1 MHSEVAVVGG
11 GIGGLA
17 AALSLF
23 RAGFDVHV
31 YEQAHTLRE
40 VGAGIQVSP
49 NASRVL
55 HGLGL
60 ADELAKLGVRPGAH
74 HQRRWDNGRTLL
86 KTSLGDTV
94 IEAFGFP
101 HYQSHRA
108 DVLSMLIAALPT
120 ERLHIGHHLIAF
132 TDRGDRVDAEFENGE
147 RTVPMEYIRQ
157 CDNYYSAHQIRTL
170 RVAWPIGDSY
180 RQSASKISM
189 WK

>member
-1 MHSEVAVVGG
+1 MNIRRDHGRCIPKWQLSVVVS
-11 GIGGLA
+11 
-17 AALSLF
+17 AALRLLCHCFVPVSTCTCTNKPTPC
-23 RAGFDVHV
+23 AKS
-31 YEQAHTLRE
+31 ARE
-40 VGAGIQVSP
+40 LGSP

-132 TDRGDRVDAEFENGE
+132 ADRGDRVDAEFENGE
-147 RTVPMEYIRQ
+147 RITTDAR
-157 CDNYYSAHQIRTL
+157 
-170 RVAWPIGDSY
+170 
-180 RQSASKISM
+180 ASVFAVRDTEI
-189 WK
+189 